1 MHFLDMHKKS
11 GIYTLSFRSF
21 RVIIVYVKFEKIILF
36 LEKKW
41 SSMFIIYI
49 KLRCFIINNESE
61 KAFETECD
69 ILFVFEKI
77 WMSIK

>member
-21 RVIIVYVKFEKIILF
+21 RIIIVYVKFEKIILF

-49 KLRCFIINNESE
+49 KLQCFIINNESE
-61 KAFETECD
+61 KAFETECN
-69 ILFVFEKI
+69 IFFVLEKI
-77 WMSIK
+77 CMSIK

>member
-36 LEKKW
+36 LEKK
-41 SSMFIIYI
+41 
-49 KLRCFIINNESE
+49 
-61 KAFETECD
+61 
-69 ILFVFEKI
+69 
-77 WMSIK
+77 